1 MTISDAV
8 SKRIKKL
15 CKERKL
21 SVNRLAIISC
31 LTQSTVQHI
40 VDGSSK
46 SPEVL
51 SIVRICDGLGIT
63 MSEFFE
69 DKLFYDIDRED

>member
-1 MTISDAV
+1 MTISEAV
-8 SKRIKKL
+8 SKRILKL
-15 CKERKL
+15 CKDRELSINKL
-21 SVNRLAIISC
+21 ANISC

-69 DKLFYDIDRED
+69 DKLFYNIDRED